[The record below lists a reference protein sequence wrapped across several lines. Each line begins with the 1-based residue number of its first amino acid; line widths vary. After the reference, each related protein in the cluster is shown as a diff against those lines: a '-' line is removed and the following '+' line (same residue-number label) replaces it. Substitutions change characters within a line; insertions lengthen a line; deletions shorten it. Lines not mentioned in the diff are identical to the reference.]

1 MFRHMPLILIGLIV
15 LIISIQGF
23 IPYPLQSFL
32 YGVSLSIKS
41 LIIFL
46 LPFIIFGLLFKAA
59 VNLAYHATKI
69 IFLILI
75 GICCSNFLST
85 FLSHYVGEW
94 VYQFDLA
101 LTMPENRETL
111 KSLWVL
117 EFPKIMPNSLAM
129 FSGLVLGIS
138 ASFLK
143 FQSAEKIASI
153 LNKGVSFLLKY
164 FGVLIPLFVGGF
176 IIKLQS
182 EGILITLIEEYAV
195 IFMAIATAQ
204 FFYISL
210 IYFIANQMNFSRFL
224 NALKNMMPSM
234 VAGFS
239 TMSSAAA
246 MPLTMIG
253 VEKNVKNAPLVRS
266 IIPATVNIHLIG
278 DCFAIPIFAYA
289 ILKNF
294 ELPEP
299 SFLTYLLFTFYF
311 VLAKFS
317 VAAIPG
323 GGIIVMLP
331 ILENYL
337 GFNAEMMSLITA
349 LYILFDP
356 VITSANV
363 LGNGGFAMFMDQ
375 FVIKSEKLAHAK
387 KDN

>member
-1 MFRHMPLILIGLIV
+1 MFRHMPFILIGLIILV
-15 LIISIQGF
+15 VFTQGF
-23 IPYPLQSFL
+23 IPHPLQSFL

-69 IFLILI
+69 ILLILI
-75 GICCSNFLST
+75 GVCCSNFLST
-85 FLSHYVGEW
+85 FISHYVGEW

-101 LTMPENRETL
+101 LTMPERREIL
-111 KSLWVL
+111 EPVGVL
-117 EFPKIMPNSLAM
+117 EFPRLMPNSLAM
-129 FSGLVLGIS
+129 FSSLALGIS

-143 FQSAEKIASI
+143 PQWAHKIASFF
-153 LNKGVSFLLKY
+153 NQGVSCLLKY
-164 FGVLIPLFVGGF
+164 FGILIPFFLGGF
-176 IIKLQS
+176 MIKLQA
-182 EGILITLIEEYAV
+182 EGILITLIEEYAI

-204 FFYISL
+204 FSYIFL
-210 IYFIANQMNFSRFL
+210 IYFMANQMNIPRFL

-234 VAGFS
+234 IAGFS

-246 MPLTMIG
+246 MPLTMMG
-253 VEKNVKNAPLVRS
+253 VEKNVKNAPLVHS
-266 IIPATVNIHLIG
+266 IIPATVNIHLMG

-294 ELPEP
+294 DVPEP
-299 SFLTYLLFTFYF
+299 SLLTYLVFTFYF

-363 LGNGGFAMFMDQ
+363 LGNGGFAIIMDQ
-375 FVIKSEKLAHAK
+375 FVIKSSTTAFSCPE
-387 KDN
+387 